1 MLSSSFQ
8 KDFGR
13 ARGFTLVEMMVAMA
27 LGLIVIAAVL
37 AFIFSLI
44 RANSSTVL
52 DTRLNQELRGT
63 MAVIASEV
71 TRARA
76 IQDPIA
82 AVGHGSAGI
91 DYNNDGVV
99 DAADA
104 TVPQVL
110 LVKYANPAVPAVPNC
125 VRYAYHDGAALVFR
139 AIYLG
144 ADGRVGMASGASQ
157 AAATC
162 GGGSPLNTAN
172 GVVITG
178 LEFGYA
184 FDPVTNPSGNKRR
197 FTIVLSGKL
206 ANPPAYMQQNAALG
220 VSTKTLRQVVS
231 IRSNDA

>member
-1 MLSSSFQ
+1 MLNRSIPLE
-8 KDFGR
+8 
-13 ARGFTLVEMMVAMA
+13 ARRDQGFTLVEMMVAMA

-52 DTRLNQELRGT
+52 DTRLNQELRAT
-63 MAVIASEV
+63 MAVIASEI
-71 TRARA
+71 TRARS

-82 AVGHGSAGI
+82 AVGHGAAGI

-110 LVKYANPAVPAVPNC
+110 VETYNGAAVPNC
-125 VRYAYHDGAALVFR
+125 VRYAYYDGGALVFR

-144 ADGRVGMASGASQ
+144 TDGRVGIDSGASQ

-162 GGGSPLNTAN
+162 GGGSPLNTVN
-172 GVVITG
+172 GVRITS
-178 LEFGYA
+178 LEFAYNGVA
-184 FDPVTNPSGNKRR
+184 NKRH
-197 FTIVLSGKL
+197 FSITLSGEL
-206 ANPPAYMQQNAALG
+206 ADPPAYMQQNLALG
-220 VSTKTLRQVVS
+220 PSGKTLRQVIA

>member
-1 MLSSSFQ
+1 MLIRTIPHEMRR
-8 KDFGR
+8 D
-13 ARGFTLVEMMVAMA
+13 RGFTLVEMMVAMA

-52 DTRLNQELRGT
+52 DTRLNQELRAT
-63 MAVIASEV
+63 MAVIAGEV

-82 AVGHGSAGI
+82 AVGHGAGGI

-110 LVKYANPAVPAVPNC
+110 LENHNGSAVPNC
-125 VRYAYHDGAALVFR
+125 VRYAYHDGASLVFR
-139 AIYLG
+139 AVYLG
-144 ADGRVGMASGASQ
+144 SDGRVGIVSGSSQ

-162 GGGSPLNTAN
+162 GGGSPLNTAD
-172 GVVITG
+172 GVRITG
-178 LEFGYA
+178 LEFA
-184 FDPVTNPSGNKRR
+184 FDESTNKRH
-197 FTIVLSGKL
+197 FSIVLSGEL
-206 ANPPAYMQQNAALG
+206 ASPPAYMQQNAALG
-220 VSTKTLRQVVS
+220 LKEKTLRQVVS

>member
-1 MLSSSFQ
+1 MLNSRLQ
-8 KDFGR
+8 IGFGR

-63 MAVIASEV
+63 MAVIAGEL

-82 AVGHGSAGI
+82 AVGHGAAGI

-110 LVKYANPAVPAVPNC
+110 LANHNGSAVPNC

-144 ADGRVGMASGASQ
+144 ADGRVGIDSGASQ

-162 GGGSPLNTAN
+162 GGGSPLNTAD
-172 GVVITG
+172 GVRITS
-178 LEFGYA
+178 LEFA
-184 FDPVTNPSGNKRR
+184 FDQAVNKRH
-197 FTIVLSGKL
+197 FSIFLSGEL
-206 ANPPAYMQQNAALG
+206 ADPPAYMEQNAALG
-220 VSTKTLRQVVS
+220 ISEKTLRQVIS

>member
-1 MLSSSFQ
+1 MLNSRLQ
-8 KDFGR
+8 IGFGR

-63 MAVIASEV
+63 MAVIAGEL

-82 AVGHGSAGI
+82 AVGHGAAGI

-110 LVKYANPAVPAVPNC
+110 LVNHNGSAVPNC

-144 ADGRVGMASGASQ
+144 ADGRVGIDSGASQ

-162 GGGSPLNTAN
+162 GGGSPLNTAD
-172 GVVITG
+172 GVRITS
-178 LEFGYA
+178 LEFAYNQA
-184 FDPVTNPSGNKRR
+184 VNKRH
-197 FTIVLSGKL
+197 FSIVLSGEL
-206 ANPPAYMQQNAALG
+206 ADPPAYMQQNAALG
-220 VSTKTLRQVVS
+220 PTGKTLRQIVS

>member
-1 MLSSSFQ
+1 MLKSRFY
-8 KDFGR
+8 DGFR
-13 ARGFTLVEMMVAMA
+13 CVRGFTLVEMMVAMA
-27 LGLIVIAAVL
+27 LGLIVVAAVL

-52 DTRLNQELRGT
+52 DTRLNQELRAT
-63 MAVIASEV
+63 MAVIASEI

-82 AVGHGSAGI
+82 AVGHGAGGI

-110 LVKYANPAVPAVPNC
+110 VEDFNGATASC
-125 VRYAYHDGAALVFR
+125 VRYAYHDGSALVFR

-144 ADGRVGMASGASQ
+144 ADGTVGIDSAASQ

-162 GGGSPLNTAN
+162 GGGAPLNAAN
-172 GVVITG
+172 GVRITS
-178 LEFGYA
+178 LQFA
-184 FDPVTNPSGNKRR
+184 FNGAANKRH
-197 FTIVLSGKL
+197 FSITLSGEL
-206 ANPPAYMQQNAALG
+206 ADPPAYMQQNLALG
-220 VSTKTLRQVVS
+220 ISEKTLRQVVS